1 MPVHT
6 AQEILVRRLNDEDQP
21 LLDEMY
27 AKFEPIGGALGL
39 PPQEASRR
47 RAWLAS
53 LRGSLNLVAFVEGKL
68 AGHLALLEVDAD
80 AAELMCFVHQDFRRQ
95 GIGTMLC
102 RMARD
107 EAKAAG
113 YRRISVFI
121 NTHNLGARHGLL
133 KFGFEPVWED
143 LEEAEY
149 VYWLWGR
156 EA

>member
-6 AQEILVRRLNDEDQP
+6 ALDVQVRRLRDEDQP

-27 AKFEPIGGALGL
+27 ATFDPMGGALGL
-39 PPQEASRR
+39 PPQDAERR

-53 LRGSLNLVAFVEGKL
+53 LRGALNLVAVVEGKL
-68 AGHLALLEVDAD
+68 AGHLALLGVDES

-102 RMARD
+102 NAARD
-107 EAKAAG
+107 QAKAAG
-113 YRRISVFI
+113 YQRISVFI

>member
-6 AQEILVRRLNDEDQP
+6 AQDVQVRRLRDADQP
-21 LLDEMY
+21 LLGEMY
-27 AKFEPIGGALGL
+27 ATFAPFGDALGL
-39 PPQEASRR
+39 PPRAAERR
-47 RAWLAS
+47 QAWLRS
-53 LRGSLNLVAFVEGKL
+53 LWNGLNLVAEVEGKL
-68 AGHLALLEVDAD
+68 AGHLALLSVDES

-95 GIGTMLC
+95 GIATALC
-102 RMARD
+102 CVALDQAM
-107 EAKAAG
+107 AAG
-113 YRRISVFI
+113 YQRISVFI
-121 NTHNLGARHGLL
+121 NTHNRAARHGLL

>member
-6 AQEILVRRLNDEDQP
+6 AQDVQVRRLRDADQP

-27 AKFEPIGGALGL
+27 ATFAPIGDALGL
-39 PPQEASRR
+39 PPCAAERR
-47 RAWLAS
+47 QAWLRS
-53 LRGSLNLVAFVEGKL
+53 LRNALNLVAEVEGKL
-68 AGHLALLEVDAD
+68 AGHLALLAVDES

-95 GIGTMLC
+95 GIATALC
-102 RMARD
+102 CVALD
-107 EAKAAG
+107 VAKGAG
-113 YRRISVFI
+113 YQRISVFI
-121 NTHNLGARHGLL
+121 NTHNRAARHGLL